1 MKAKEDAGVLEVDF
15 VKLKINLRFCLAQ
28 L

>member
-1 MKAKEDAGVLEVDF
+1 MKAKEEAGVLEVDF